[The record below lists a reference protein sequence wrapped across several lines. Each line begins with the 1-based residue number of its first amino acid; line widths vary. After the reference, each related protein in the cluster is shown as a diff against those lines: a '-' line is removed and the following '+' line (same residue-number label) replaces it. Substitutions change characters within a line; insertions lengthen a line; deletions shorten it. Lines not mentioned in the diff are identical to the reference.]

1 MKKTLKAIARNIVV
15 LSSGVLVMTGCVTD
29 PDSPGL
35 EYTPDMYRSPAIE
48 PYVDY
53 AEVRGVEHKEWKV
66 KQSAMR
72 PPHHTI
78 PYYGTDQAFVLRML
92 PYHRLASSV
101 APVSHGLLAR
111 EGWRLSTSDDVDAEY
126 KAAANDKH
134 PVPLTPENKE
144 ETFDKGKKLYAS
156 MCAHCHGDK
165 GDGEGP
171 MVKSG
176 AYAGVPNYANLQD
189 LSDGQVFYSIYYGKG
204 SMGAHSM
211 MLDKDEIWTLVH
223 YVNKFRFDDYGDFEK
238 MADNDEE
245 LEDDSVED
253 DDASEE
259 ETEETEETTEG

>member
-1 MKKTLKAIARNIVV
+1 MKKTFKAIAKNMVVVTGGLLV
-15 LSSGVLVMTGCVTD
+15 LSSCVTD

-48 PYVDY
+48 AYVDY
-53 AEVRGVEHKEWKV
+53 AEVRGTEHKDWKI

-72 PPHHTI
+72 PPHHAI
-78 PYYGTDQAFVLRML
+78 PYYGTDKKMVERML
-92 PYHRLASSV
+92 PYHRLASS
-101 APVSHGLLAR
+101 ASPISHGLLER
-111 EGWRLSTSDDVDAEY
+111 EGWRISSDENTLAEY
-126 KAAANDKH
+126 EAASNDGNAR
-134 PVPLTPENKE
+134 PLTPDSKDAI
-144 ETFDKGKKLYAS
+144 FDHGKKLYTS
-156 MCAHCHGDK
+156 MCAHCHGEK

-176 AYAGVPNYANLQD
+176 AYAGVPNYADLKN

-238 MADNDEE
+238 AAEVNEEANGNEDLDESE
-245 LEDDSVED
+245 IEVVEESTED
-253 DDASEE
+253 
-259 ETEETEETTEG
+259 

>member
-1 MKKTLKAIARNIVV
+1 MKKTFKAIAKNIIVV
-15 LSSGVLVMTGCVTD
+15 SSGILVLTGCVTD

-53 AEVRGVEHKEWKV
+53 AEVRGVEHKDWKV

-72 PPHHTI
+72 PPHNSI
-78 PYYGTDQAFVLRML
+78 PYYGTDKEYVLRML
-92 PYHRLASSV
+92 PYHRLASSA
-101 APVSHGLLAR
+101 APVSHGLLSR
-111 EGWRLSTSDDVDAEY
+111 EGWRISSDDDVLADY
-126 KAAANDKH
+126 NAAANDKH
-134 PVPLTPENKE
+134 PAPLTPENKE
-144 ETFDKGKKLYAS
+144 YFFDKGKKLYAS

-176 AYAGVPNYANLQD
+176 AYAGVPDYKNLKD

-204 SMGAHSM
+204 AMGAHSM

-223 YVNKFRFDDYGDFEK
+223 YVNKFRFDDYGDFDK
-238 MADNDEE
+238 VNEE
-245 LEDDSVED
+245 
-253 DDASEE
+253 SEE
-259 ETEETEETTEG
+259 EGEVVEVENEEESLETEETTED